1 MTTLATVRPNLE
13 NAMVMGD
20 FGYDSDY
27 EYYMEH
33 MTGEDAV
40 WYAWDKDLMQEIMED
55 WLGIKLTEYAA
66 LDIWDNMQEDKLEKL
81 CAKYVKDKSADGYVD
96 WKMRKDGA
104 A

>member
-27 EYYMEH
+27 EYYMEY

-66 LDIWDNMQEDKLEKL
+66 MDIWDNLQEDKLERL
-81 CAKYVKDKSADGYVD
+81 CVRYVKDNSAEGYVD

>member
-1 MTTLATVRPNLE
+1 MTTLATPRANLE
-13 NAMVMGD
+13 NPMILGGYD
-20 FGYDSDY
+20 YDSDY

-40 WYAWDKDLMQEIMED
+40 WYAWDKDLMQDIMED

-66 LDIWDNMQEDKLEKL
+66 MDIWDNLQEDKLERL
-81 CAKYVKDKSADGYVD
+81 CAKYVKDKSADGYVE